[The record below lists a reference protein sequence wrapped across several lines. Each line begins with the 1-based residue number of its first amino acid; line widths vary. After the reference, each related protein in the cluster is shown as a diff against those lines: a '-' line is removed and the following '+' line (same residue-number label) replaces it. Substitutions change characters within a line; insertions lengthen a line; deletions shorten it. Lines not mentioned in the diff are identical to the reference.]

1 MKKRN
6 KRKVSFSK
14 KQHTRKFG
22 KRNQQRFQKKS
33 RSKKHRGGK
42 GIFDLTSAI
51 DWKRDDRL
59 NIMEEIQK
67 LYLGYALV
75 KKNLFGVYTNRRQ
88 VMVVIGRN
96 KSTKKAML
104 VIIKCKYDTGC
115 SDKSNIKVHEI
126 QKLTDNKDG
135 SFDYTTPTGLF
146 TSSSYNIS
154 LKQALDN
161 EKDLK
166 DDNLMNAER
175 FTHDLELMAKINDFD
190 KIHGLIKQIR
200 AKQDAILKQILDK
213 TPLNASQQI

>member
-42 GIFDLTSAI
+42 GIFDLESAI

-67 LYLGYALV
+67 LYLGYAWV
-75 KKNLFGVYTNRRQ
+75 KKKITGIYTNRRQ

-104 VIIKCKYDTGC
+104 VIIKCKSDTGC

-135 SFDYTTPTGLF
+135 SFDYRTGLL
-146 TSSSYNIS
+146 TSYNIS
-154 LKQALDN
+154 LEQAHDN

-166 DDNLMNAER
+166 DDHLMNAER
-175 FTHDLELMAKINDFD
+175 FTDDLKLMAKSNDFD

-200 AKQDAILKQILDK
+200 ADQDARLKQILDK
-213 TPLNASQQI
+213 TPLNASQQT